1 MVYTPFKPSDID
13 KRINLVEL
21 QLGCLFRPHKNCS
34 VLFAIVPRW
43 WWSTLLRLPSLD
55 GCQHSATQHKNATT
69 QFKDRIAS
77 NPQSHQ
83 LKLKLNLKLNSVP
96 DHSPLHKGWHTHG
109 LLLLLLSR
117 RRRRTRGRGEI
128 HRSHILCPCISNS
141 ICLMSSP
148 SILHLSL
155 PFPPSFPPS
164 IPPRFLSSAHLSP
177 TPTSKL
183 T

>member
-69 QFKDRIAS
+69 QFKDRTAS

-83 LKLKLNLKLNSVP
+83 LKLKLNSNRFRI
-96 DHSPLHKGWHTHG
+96 THRCTKAG
-109 LLLLLLSR
+109 TLTACCCSCCR
-117 RRRRTRGRGEI
+117 VGGGERGGEE
-128 HRSHILCPCISNS
+128 RSTAVISCAPAFPIPFASCPPTPFS
-141 ICLMSSP
+141 ISP
-148 SILHLSL
+148 SPCFLPSL
-155 PFPPSFPPS
+155 LPSFS
-164 IPPRFLSSAHLSP
+164 PPRLLSSAHLSP

>member
-1 MVYTPFKPSDID
+1 MVYTPFKPSDVD

-21 QLGCLFRPHKNCS
+21 QLGCLFRPHKYCS

-77 NPQSHQ
+77 NPQSNQ
-83 LKLKLNLKLNSVP
+83 LNSVS

-109 LLLLLLSR
+109 LLLVLLSR
-117 RRRRTRGRGEI
+117 RSRRTRGRGEI

-141 ICLMSSP
+141 ICLMSSH

-155 PFPPSFPPS
+155 PFLPSFFQSLQDYSPQH
-164 IPPRFLSSAHLSP
+164 LQAHLSP
-177 TPTSKL
+177 TYASNL